1 MVPQLTTVVLI
12 MDFEKKNWVLRDPD
26 PWVNTQEKSGNFVI
40 VFSGKEI
47 ATVTSF
53 EAALEEAIMAY
64 NLSI

>member
-1 MVPQLTTVVLI
+1 M
-12 MDFEKKNWVLRDPD
+12 EKK
-26 PWVNTQEKSGNFVI
+26 TIAEIKEKSGNFVI

-53 EAALEEAIMAY
+53 EAAIEEAIMAY

>member
-1 MVPQLTTVVLI
+1 MKNKYRGVYDLSESKNLTEDKRT
-12 MDFEKKNWVLRDPD
+12 EC
-26 PWVNTQEKSGNFVI
+26 I